1 MANPDSLTGQ
11 YLSGKRTIPLPAQR
25 RRGNGR
31 LLTVRGA
38 RENNLKHIDVSIP
51 LGTFTC
57 VTGVSGSGK
66 SSLINEVLF
75 KALGAQLNR
84 MKVRPGKHDA
94 IEGMEQ
100 LDKVIAIDQSPI
112 GRTPRSN
119 PATYTNLFNL
129 IRDLFA
135 STPDAKAG
143 ATGGPV
149 LLQHQ
154 GRPLRGLRRR
164 RYAEDRDALP
174 VGCVRSLRD
183 LQRQAL

>member
-1 MANPDSLTGQ
+1 MRAADYLIDIGPGAGALGGQVVACGTPEEVMANPDSLTGQ

-66 SSLINEVLF
+66 SSLVNEVLF

-94 IEGMEQ
+94 IEGMEH
-100 LDKVIAIDQSPI
+100 VA
-112 GRTPRSN
+112 
-119 PATYTNLFNL
+119 
-129 IRDLFA
+129 
-135 STPDAKAG
+135 
-143 ATGGPV
+143 V
-149 LLQHQ
+149 
-154 GRPLRGLRRR
+154 
-164 RYAEDRDALP
+164 
-174 VGCVRSLRD
+174 VRSMELPGAKETFEAVAGFVDRIISPPT
-183 LQRQAL
+183 